1 MLGKQIQPFALAQP
15 QLENEILG
23 RYLVLWLL
31 ESCRGC
37 GKRLP
42 LGLTHS
48 LVFLQQVLK
57 GQYNN
62 QKTPVASVS
71 SLELQPE
78 PSKHHPWSCD
88 NEETPPDLH
97 APPLLSSFWL
107 SLVPKRAL
115 QAKSFL
121 CCGCASLPGP
131 VGCARGILD
140 QTVLLQHQV
149 CLVKVRSEK
158 GGCGE

>member
-78 PSKHHPWSCD
+78 PSKHHPWSYD
-88 NEETPPDLH
+88 KEETPPDLH
-97 APPLLSSFWL
+97 APPLLSSPHSGCPLFPRELCRPSRSCAGVVHPSLAPLAVHVGFWI
-107 SLVPKRAL
+107 K
-115 QAKSFL
+115 QCSFSIR
-121 CCGCASLPGP
+121 CAW
-131 VGCARGILD
+131 
-140 QTVLLQHQV
+140 
-149 CLVKVRSEK
+149 
-158 GGCGE
+158 

>member
-88 NEETPPDLH
+88 KEETPPDLH
-97 APPLLSSFWL
+97 APPLLSSPLLILAVPCSQESFAGKVVPVLGLCIPPWPRWL
-107 SLVPKRAL
+107 CTWDSGSNSAPSASGVP
-115 QAKSFL
+115 
-121 CCGCASLPGP
+121 
-131 VGCARGILD
+131 
-140 QTVLLQHQV
+140 
-149 CLVKVRSEK
+149 
-158 GGCGE
+158 GEGEI